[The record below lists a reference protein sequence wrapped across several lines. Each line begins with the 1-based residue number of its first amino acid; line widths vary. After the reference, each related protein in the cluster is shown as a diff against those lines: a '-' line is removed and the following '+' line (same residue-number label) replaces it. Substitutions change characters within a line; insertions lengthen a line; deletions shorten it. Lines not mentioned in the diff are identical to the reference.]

1 MEPKKTAKKSLTKK
15 GQPKEMGFS
24 LTRDEFIAIISGKKK
39 TIKRDIASYR
49 ANIFWRDWVD
59 RYKRIPDHFIKKYA
73 SSNLLFI
80 METFRP
86 EKKSNGDIHRYW
98 DDLETF
104 IPTPSEK
111 YRKIRWYSNFNMR
124 KKDSRLYLRIVKF
137 SMDKEMKNWVWKVE
151 IDMERSKPE
160 YWPKVE
166 MKPAP
171 QNKVLVKS
179 TKSKTKTK

>member
-1 MEPKKTAKKSLTKK
+1 MKPKKAVKKSLTKK

-24 LTRDEFIAIISGKKK
+24 ITRDEFIAIISGKKK
-39 TIKRDIASYR
+39 TIKRDIASYG
-49 ANIFWRDWVD
+49 ANTFWKEWVE
-59 RYKRIPDHFIKKYA
+59 RNKQIPGHFTIKYVPGT
-73 SSNLLFI
+73 LLFM
-80 METFRP
+80 MESFRP
-86 EKKSNGDIHRYW
+86 EKKPNGDIHRYW
-98 DDLETF
+98 DDKDSF
-104 IPTPSEK
+104 VPVPSEK

-166 MKPAP
+166 TKPAAKKKVP
-171 QNKVLVKS
+171 QKS
-179 TKSKTKTK
+179 TKSKSKKK